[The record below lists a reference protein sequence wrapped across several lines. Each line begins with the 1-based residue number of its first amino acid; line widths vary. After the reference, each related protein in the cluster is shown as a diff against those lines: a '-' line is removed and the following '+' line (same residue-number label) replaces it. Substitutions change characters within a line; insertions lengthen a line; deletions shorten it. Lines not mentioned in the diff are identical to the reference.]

1 MSMSNRTSRVTIT
14 NEARILRQMRID
26 KGLSMRKA
34 GELIGRSDSY
44 ISQIENGRMDVPE
57 GEVLERM
64 LDVYEGPKVRSFK
77 ERARLLKHQMTP
89 REELD
94 DLVCRLSDER
104 VLLALNIVKG
114 LLI

>member
-1 MSMSNRTSRVTIT
+1 MSNRTSQVTIT
-14 NEARILRQMRID
+14 NEVRILRHMRID

-44 ISQIENGRMDVPE
+44 ISQIENGRMNVPE

-64 LDVYEGPKVRSFK
+64 LEVYEGPKVRSFK

-94 DLVCRLSDER
+94 DLVKRLSDDK
-104 VLLALNIVKG
+104 VALLINIVRG
-114 LLI
+114 LLV

>member
-1 MSMSNRTSRVTIT
+1 MSNRTSRVTIT

-44 ISQIENGRMDVPE
+44 ISQIENGRMNVPE

-64 LDVYEGPKVRSFK
+64 LEVYEGPKLRSFK
-77 ERARLLKHQMTP
+77 ERARLLKHQITS
-89 REELD
+89 REELE
-94 DLVCRLSDER
+94 DLVKRLNDDK
-104 VLLALNIVKG
+104 VALVVNIVKS
-114 LLI
+114 LLK